1 MIDYVFSI
9 FSFFFFSFFFFFAP
23 ASLCLFGMVP
33 FVKD

>member
-9 FSFFFFSFFFFFAP
+9 FSFFFFFCAP

>member
-9 FSFFFFSFFFFFAP
+9 FSFFFSFFCAP
-23 ASLCLFGMVP
+23 ASLCLYGMVP